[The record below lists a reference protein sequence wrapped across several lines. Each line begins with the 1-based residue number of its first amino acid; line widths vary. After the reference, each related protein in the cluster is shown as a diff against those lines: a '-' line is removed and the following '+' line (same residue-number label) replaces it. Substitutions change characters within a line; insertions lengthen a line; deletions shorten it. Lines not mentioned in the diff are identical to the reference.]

1 MDQLTPRRLSSRSSS
16 YLYRCDNCDE
26 LGCDIGDVTYE
37 PGAHMTFELPPL
49 LPPDDLPLE
58 RADGKSLTVERCQ
71 LLGHNVAPDGKADPI
86 DIDDPYFVYVYQH
99 GDAFFVVRGLNP
111 EMMEGR
117 QLPAGEAEK
126 LLTSLPYRIT

>member
-1 MDQLTPRRLSSRSSS
+1 MSWEIVDLIQDT
-16 YLYRCDNCDE
+16 
-26 LGCDIGDVTYE
+26 
-37 PGAHMTFELPPL
+37 GARMTLELPPL

-58 RADGKSLTVERCQ
+58 RNDEGKPVTIERCQ
-71 LLGHNVAPDGKADPI
+71 LLGHNVAADGKADPI

-117 QLPAGEAEK
+117 QLSTGDAEK
-126 LLTSLPYRIT
+126 LLTSLPFRVT